1 MGLGHGSGV
10 VVQLL
15 VPGALFLVQARQGL
29 CGVGAVSGTAQLVA
43 GAIVHAA
50 RFKVLRL
57 YRGAQVGHGM
67 GAVCPLLWR
76 QFCLGVF
83 ECAGFFFC
91 GEPCVV
97 LDFEAGQG
105 VTVQR

>member
-1 MGLGHGSGV
+1 M
-10 VVQLL
+10 
-15 VPGALFLVQARQGL
+15 VQARQGL
-29 CGVGAVSGTAQLVA
+29 GGVGAVSGAAQLVA

-97 LDFEAGQG
+97 LDFQAGQG